1 MTTESRRQVLLALA
15 GDERVLAS
23 LAPESP
29 LARHLPAAQAAVEA
43 FCRGDDAAM
52 EAALAGLPFRS
63 PYRDLRWLL
72 KALACHPENPAA
84 GRRFLARI
92 APDSP
97 FHGPARIAEAVLA
110 GETSALSPP
119 FREFA
124 AALRRP
130 ESPDKLTTVQ
140 RLIDRMDA
148 ETAKGLL
155 VHVPSAMFLYQHRI
169 APLPPAERLRI
180 EALHQERYGDCRR
193 ACELWGELLAL
204 HRETEPLQAA
214 AIAEHLAELT
224 ADLAGLEDPQV
235 ARWLE
240 AAAGLDPDD
249 RAVWLKLA
257 DHYRRCGKNAD
268 LRKTLARALA
278 RFPDDGALRRLAAQA
293 ALERGACRQ
302 AAAHAK
308 HLLRRDPLDE
318 QARELLFQARV
329 AQARKYLAAG
339 REDLARRVLAD
350 AWEAAGDE
358 GRRAQVL
365 ALEGMAALLGGCP
378 SQADDCFHQA
388 RRLLAPP
395 LADWRIAAEALLTRR
410 PPSVTDALL
419 KSLRL
424 ILAHAALNPDKSI
437 MTALLDD
444 AVELARSDPD
454 AARLL
459 LRTGSGYF
467 PRMARLEW
475 SLAEIDTLGERLL
488 TLERYQWLRD
498 LVRNHPGWRQRPPL
512 LVYLDIAAKCRGVA
526 ENLNL
531 HDVARLSRALEQVGE
546 DQPRLRGRIEGL
558 LADFQAAFSRPAPFG
573 SRGDAPALSP
583 EGGME
588 TAVKAVA
595 AWLDPRRWVS

>member
-1 MTTESRRQVLLALA
+1 MTTEFRRQVLLALA

-23 LAPESP
+23 LVPESP

-52 EAALAGLPFRS
+52 EAALAELPFRS

-72 KALACHPENPAA
+72 KGLACHSENPAA
-84 GRRFLARI
+84 GRRFLGRI

-97 FHGPARIAEAVLA
+97 FHGPARVAEAVLA

-119 FREFA
+119 FQEFA
-124 AALRRP
+124 AALRRAGP
-130 ESPDKLTTVQ
+130 PDKLTMVQ

-155 VHVPSAMFLYQHRI
+155 VHAPSAMSLYQHRI

-180 EALHQERYGDCRR
+180 EALHQEYYGDRRR

-204 HRETEPLQAA
+204 HRETEPLKAA

-224 ADLAGLEDPQV
+224 ADLAGPEDPEV

-240 AAAGLDPDD
+240 EAANLDPDD

-257 DHYRRCGKNAD
+257 DHYRRCGKSAD
-268 LRKTLARALA
+268 LRKALARALA
-278 RFPDDGALRRLAAQA
+278 RFPDDGELRQLAAQA

-318 QARELLFQARV
+318 QARDLLFQARV
-329 AQARKYLAAG
+329 TQARKYLAAG
-339 REDLARRVLAD
+339 REDLARRALID
-350 AWEAAGDE
+350 ARAAAGDE
-358 GRRAQVL
+358 RRRAQVL

-378 SQADDCFHQA
+378 SQADACFHQA
-388 RRLLAPP
+388 RRLLLPP
-395 LADWRIAAEALLTRR
+395 LADWRIAAEALSIRQ
-410 PPSVTDALL
+410 SAQVVGALL

-424 ILAHAALNPDKSI
+424 VLAHAALNPDKST

-444 AVELARSDPD
+444 AAELARSDPE

-459 LRTGSGYF
+459 LRTGNGYF
-467 PRMARLEW
+467 RRLVRLEW

-498 LVRNHPGWRQRPPL
+498 LVRSHPRWGQRPPL

-531 HDVARLSRALEQVGE
+531 HDVARLSQALEQVGE
-546 DQPRLRGRIEGL
+546 DQPRLRGRIERL

-573 SRGDAPALSP
+573 SRGDAPVLSP

-588 TAVKAVA
+588 TAVKAVV
-595 AWLDPRRWVS
+595 AWLNPGRWL